1 MNNIKM
7 DPGERSCV
15 NEGWT

>member
-7 DPGERSCV
+7 GEL
-15 NEGWT
+15 